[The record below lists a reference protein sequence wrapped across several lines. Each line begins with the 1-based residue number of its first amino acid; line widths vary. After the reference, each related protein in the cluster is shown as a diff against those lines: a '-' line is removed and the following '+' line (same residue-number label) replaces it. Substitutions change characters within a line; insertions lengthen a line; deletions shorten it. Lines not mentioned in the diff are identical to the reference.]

1 MSQLNRRRI
10 ITASEIGEFAYCPK
24 AWYLKRCGEFAQ
36 SPHLEKGVA
45 FHGAHEA
52 GVSQATRLNRAGKR
66 LGMIAL
72 ILFVVMA
79 FIRFVTEVSR

>member
-1 MSQLNRRRI
+1 MPQFNRRHI

-24 AWYLKRCGEFAQ
+24 AWYLNRCGEFAQ
-36 SPHLEKGVA
+36 SPHLEEGVA
-45 FHGAHEA
+45 FHGEHEA
-52 GVSQATRLNRAGKR
+52 GVAQAARLNRAGKK

-79 FIRFVTEVSR
+79 LIRFVTEVSR